1 MDEGRPIQ
9 YDYHMNLQEIV
20 HLRLVSQQIA
30 GTKFTSVKEL
40 VAWMGAMQA
49 QDTLMVKWAV
59 GVRLPNATEKDVEAA
74 LDRGE
79 ILRTHVLRPTWHI
92 VSADDLRWMLSL
104 TAPRIQA
111 GMKSRHSELGLDAG
125 TLSKSRKV
133 IEKTLRSEN
142 HAPRETLIRA
152 LEQAGIATDENRASH
167 LFAAAELEG
176 LICSGK
182 TQQGKQTFALLEEW
196 VPPSPPIE
204 RDEALARLAKRYFT
218 SHGPATLEDFT
229 WWSGLAVSDA
239 RRALDM
245 AKAELRSEAVGE
257 KTYWFAAAKVQ
268 PKETAF
274 LLPAFD
280 EFLISY
286 KDRSATITLEHQKR
300 AFTSNG
306 VFHPVIVVNG
316 RAVGVW
322 KRTLKRD
329 QAQIQAEY
337 FVPITPAA
345 QRQIEAEAVRY
356 GVFLG
361 KIPFLSIKE

>member
-9 YDYHMNLQEIV
+9 YDCRMNLQEIAN
-20 HLRLVSQQIA
+20 LRLVNQQIA
-30 GTKFTSVKEL
+30 RTKFTSPREL

-49 QDTLMVKWAV
+49 QDALMVKWAV

-111 GMKSRHSELGLDAG
+111 VMKSRHSELGLDAG

-133 IEKTLRSEN
+133 IEKTLRGGS
-142 HAPRETLIRA
+142 HATRETLIRA

-218 SHGPATLEDFT
+218 SHGPATVEDFT
-229 WWSGLAVSDA
+229 WWSGLTVSDA
-239 RRALDM
+239 RRALESV
-245 AKAELRSEAVGE
+245 KAELQSETVEE
-257 KTYWFAAAKVQ
+257 KTYWFAAMKVQ

-286 KDRSATITLEHQKR
+286 KDRSATITLDHQKR

-306 VFHPVIVVNG
+306 IFHPVIVVDG

-329 QAQIQAEY
+329 QVQVQAEY
-337 FVPITPAA
+337 FVPIAPAA
-345 QRQIEAEAVRY
+345 QRQIEAEAIRY
-356 GVFLG
+356 GAFLG
-361 KIPFLSIKE
+361 KIPSLSVKE

>member
-9 YDYHMNLQEIV
+9 YDCRMNLQEIAN
-20 HLRLVSQQIA
+20 LRLVNQQIA
-30 GTKFTSVKEL
+30 GTKFTSAKEL
-40 VAWMGAMQA
+40 VAWMGAIQA
-49 QDTLMVKWAV
+49 QDALMVKWAV
-59 GVRLPNATEKDVEAA
+59 GVRLPKATEKDVEAA

-92 VSADDLRWMLSL
+92 VSAGDLRWMLSL

-111 GMKSRHSELGLDAG
+111 VMKSRHSELGLDAG
-125 TLSKSRKV
+125 TLSKSRKM
-133 IEKTLRSEN
+133 IEKTLRGGR
-142 HAPRETLIRA
+142 HATRETLIRA
-152 LEQAGIATDENRASH
+152 LEQARIATDENRASH

-204 RDEALARLAKRYFT
+204 RDEALARLATRYFV

-229 WWSGLAVSDA
+229 WWSGLTVSDA
-239 RRALDM
+239 RRALESV
-245 AKAELRSEAVGE
+245 KAELLSAAAEE
-257 KTYWFAAAKVQ
+257 KTHWFAKTRVQ

-300 AFTSNG
+300 AFSSNG
-306 VFHPVIVVNG
+306 IFHPVIAVDG

-329 QAQIQAEY
+329 QVQVQAEY
-337 FVPITPAA
+337 FVPITSAA
-345 QRQIEAEAVRY
+345 QRQIEAEAIRY

-361 KIPFLSIKE
+361 KLSFLSVKE

>member
-1 MDEGRPIQ
+1 MDDGYPIQ
-9 YDYHMNLQEIV
+9 YDCRMNLQQIAN
-20 HLRLVSQQIA
+20 LRLVNQQIA
-30 GTKFTSVKEL
+30 GTKFTSPKEL

-49 QDTLMVKWAV
+49 QDALMVKWAV
-59 GVRLPNATEKDVEAA
+59 GVRLPDATEKAVEAA

-111 GMKSRHSELGLDAG
+111 GMKSRLSELGLDAG
-125 TLSKSRKV
+125 TLSKGQKV
-133 IEKTLRSEN
+133 IEKSLRGGS
-142 HAPRETLIRA
+142 HATRETLIRA
-152 LEQAGIATDENRASH
+152 LEQVGIATDENRASH
-167 LFAAAELEG
+167 LFMAAELEG

-196 VPPSPPIE
+196 VRPSSPIE
-204 RDEALARLAKRYFT
+204 RDEALARLAKRYFN

-229 WWSGLAVSDA
+229 WWSGLTVSDA
-239 RRALDM
+239 RRALESV
-245 AKAELRSEAVGE
+245 KADLQFEIVEE
-257 KTYWFAAAKVQ
+257 KTYWLAAMKVQ

-286 KDRSATITLEHQKR
+286 KDRSATITFEHQKR
-300 AFTSNG
+300 AFTNNG
-306 VFHPVIVVNG
+306 IFHPVIVVNG
-316 RAVGVW
+316 QAVGVW

-329 QAQIQAEY
+329 QVQVQAEY
-337 FVPITPAA
+337 FVPTTPTA
-345 QRQIEAEAVRY
+345 QRQIEAEAIRY
-356 GVFLG
+356 GEFVG
-361 KIPFLSIKE
+361 KIPSLNIKE